1 MVFRITKGALEAL
14 GKRVRF
20 VAVRSYLRTVSRE
33 PSLLD

>member
-20 VAVRSYLRTVSRE
+20 VAVRSYLRTDSRE
-33 PSLLD
+33 LSLFD